1 MSDFIQKILKDLKV
15 DLTEAFDEN
24 FERKAFFSGAPW
36 KPTKRPVS
44 RGSLLVRT
52 SAMRNSI
59 KSNIQGES
67 LVFSSSKSYT
77 GIHNEGG
84 TINMPARKQVIHFNK
99 KGRFSKNNKKAS
111 YAQKA
116 SVGAYSVEIPKRQF
130 IGDAPEVNK
139 IVKEVVT
146 DNVKDAIQ
154 DFINEMMRNN
164 G

>member
-1 MSDFIQKILKDLKV
+1 MSDFVNRILKDLKV
-15 DLTEAFDEN
+15 DLTETFDRN

-36 KPTKRPVS
+36 QPTKRPVS

-59 KSNIQGES
+59 KSTIQGES
-67 LVFSSSKSYT
+67 LVYSSSKPYT

-99 KGRFSKNNKKAS
+99 KGRFNKNNKKAS

-116 SVGAYSVEIPKRQF
+116 SVGAYTVKMPKRQF
-130 IGDAPEVNK
+130 IGDAPEVTK
-139 IVKEVVT
+139 IVNEVT
-146 DNVKDAIQ
+146 TEHVKRELKDYITKS
-154 DFINEMMRNN
+154 FNK
-164 G
+164 

>member
-1 MSDFIQKILKDLKV
+1 MSDFVNRILKDLKV
-15 DLTEAFDEN
+15 DLTEAFDRN

-36 KPTKRPVS
+36 QPTKRPVS

-59 KSNIQGES
+59 KPTIQGES
-67 LVFSSSKSYT
+67 LVYSSSKPYT

-99 KGRFSKNNKKAS
+99 KGRFNKNNKKAS

-116 SVGAYSVEIPKRQF
+116 SVGAYTVKMPKRQF

-139 IVKEVVT
+139 IIKEVVD
-146 DNVKDAIQ
+146 DNVKKAMEQ
-154 DFINEMMRNN
+154 FINNRRN

>member
-1 MSDFIQKILKDLKV
+1 MSDFVNRILKDLKV
-15 DLTEAFDEN
+15 DLTEAFDRN

-36 KPTKRPVS
+36 QPTKRPVS

-59 KSNIQGES
+59 KPTIQGES
-67 LVFSSSKSYT
+67 LVYSSSKLYT

-99 KGRFSKNNKKAS
+99 KGRFNKNNKKAS

-116 SVGAYSVEIPKRQF
+116 SVGAYTVKMPKRQF

-139 IVKEVVT
+139 IIKEVVD
-146 DNVKDAIQ
+146 DNVKKAMEQ
-154 DFINEMMRNN
+154 FINNRRN